1 MKLNLLVEFEFSV
14 IYIYYIS
21 AHIEKIKSFLFR
33 EFKCYLKKIYFYNLE
48 ILTSKQKLESDKKY
62 ILYIYI

>member
-33 EFKCYLKKIYFYNLE
+33 EFKCYLKKNLF
-48 ILTSKQKLESDKKY
+48 L
-62 ILYIYI
+62 